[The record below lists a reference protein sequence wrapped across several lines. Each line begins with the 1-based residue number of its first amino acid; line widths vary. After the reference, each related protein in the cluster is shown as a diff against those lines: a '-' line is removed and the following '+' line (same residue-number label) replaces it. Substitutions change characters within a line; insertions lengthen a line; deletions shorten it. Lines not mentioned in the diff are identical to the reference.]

1 MRFKKAIYSVLIL
14 ILFFSFSFAL
24 AAEFRVGTKEG
35 ASVTVDKGEKVKN
48 LYAGGNMVS
57 INGDVEKSLYAGG
70 NIITINGNVEDS
82 VNVGGGTI
90 VIRGNVGDSVHA
102 GGGNI
107 LIEGEIKEDLFLGGG
122 NITITKS
129 ASIGGDLI
137 LGGGNVEI
145 NGPIAGDILLGGGN
159 VTINSKIGGKVK
171 ASADELKLGPLAEI
185 GGNLNYTSPKEVK
198 MDEDARVLGE
208 IKFNKRQI
216 KKLGLG
222 EKTGTLFGILTLAF
236 LIKVLMAIAAGL
248 ILIYLLK
255 GVSEKVIRGG
265 LTRFWKSLGFG
276 FSALILTPI
285 AALIILITVIG
296 AWLSGLIMVAY
307 ILMLL
312 LAGTLA
318 NVAFGSWLIK
328 IVKKKE
334 GYPINWQAVVIGV
347 ISLKIITLIPFVG
360 WLVGLVFCLI
370 ALGALYRMIYQNLI
384 IRK

>member
-1 MRFKKAIYSVLIL
+1 M
-14 ILFFSFSFAL
+14 
-24 AAEFRVGTKEG
+24 
-35 ASVTVDKGEKVKN
+35 
-48 LYAGGNMVS
+48 
-57 INGDVEKSLYAGG
+57 
-70 NIITINGNVEDS
+70 
-82 VNVGGGTI
+82 
-90 VIRGNVGDSVHA
+90 
-102 GGGNI
+102 
-107 LIEGEIKEDLFLGGG
+107 
-122 NITITKS
+122 
-129 ASIGGDLI
+129 
-137 LGGGNVEI
+137 
-145 NGPIAGDILLGGGN
+145 
-159 VTINSKIGGKVK
+159 
-171 ASADELKLGPLAEI
+171 
-185 GGNLNYTSPKEVK
+185 NYTSPKEVK